1 MSQGNQFCSPSLIK
15 NVKRDENSEIHFNDL
30 YFIRQ
35 TAVSANDGQW
45 HHICL
50 TWESSA
56 GSWKMYKDG
65 KVAAS
70 GKGFKTG
77 IFFLLRL

>member
-1 MSQGNQFCSPSLIK
+1 M
-15 NVKRDENSEIHFNDL
+15 
-30 YFIRQ
+30 
-35 TAVSANDGQW
+35 SANDGQW

-50 TWESSA
+50 TWENSA

-70 GKGFKTG
+70 EEGFKTG
-77 IFFLLRL
+77 IFFLLRLTVNFTEKFEYFESHQLSKARVNVHVK

>member
-1 MSQGNQFCSPSLIK
+1 MVLRYKREVNQI
-15 NVKRDENSEIHFNDL
+15 FN
-30 YFIRQ
+30 FFRN

-45 HHICL
+45 HQICA
-50 TWESSA
+50 TWENSA

-70 GKGFKTG
+70 GKGFNLPSVTNVA
-77 IFFLLRL
+77 LHD

>member
-1 MSQGNQFCSPSLIK
+1 M
-15 NVKRDENSEIHFNDL
+15 
-30 YFIRQ
+30 
-35 TAVSANDGQW
+35 SANDGQW

-50 TWESSA
+50 TWENRT

-70 GKGFKTG
+70 GKGFKKG
-77 IFFLLRL
+77 ISFLLRLVVDFREKCEYFE

>member
-1 MSQGNQFCSPSLIK
+1 M
-15 NVKRDENSEIHFNDL
+15 VKFISMIS

-77 IFFLLRL
+77 ISFLLRLAVNFREKCEYFN